1 MSQATGPISK
11 IGCSP
16 LIIAAAVAVVAA
28 IVGGFF
34 LFASPS
40 TEESTSVD
48 PCLAEG
54 NVFVREVDAEAIEGI
69 ERIDG
74 VLHVSTQLM
83 DEQDGCVDPWPLTT
97 TSGELVCLDNGLG
110 SEVFWSTLSDA
121 DVERWYGVNDAALAW
136 ADFDINLIR
145 KDAPEGSAGLKVDL
159 EPLLKLGLSLCGNPD
174 LIIAE
179 RGEGDYGPCLT
190 ESNFLRMDEQD
201 GCVDPWPL
209 TTTSGKLTCFEEG
222 TTITSPSTVGAFRIV
237 WDTYEYT
244 DVGDR
249 PKWYAL
255 NDAAIAA
262 APVFNFLDI
271 DLIRKDDPDGIDG
284 SKVDLE
290 PLLKLGLSLCEIFLQ

>member
-1 MSQATGPISK
+1 MSQATGQFLNPRRL
-11 IGCSP
+11 P
-16 LIIAAAVAVVAA
+16 LIIAAAVAVVAG

-54 NVFVREVDAEAIEGI
+54 NVFLESVDMEAIDGM
-69 ERIDG
+69 ERIEG

-110 SEVFWSTLSDA
+110 SEVFWSTISDA

-136 ADFDINLIR
+136 AYFDINLIR

-179 RGEGDYGPCLT
+179 SSDGVYGPCLT

-209 TTTSGKLTCFEEG
+209 TTTSGELTCFE
-222 TTITSPSTVGAFRIV
+222 TRTGAFHIV
-237 WDTYEYT
+237 WDTRAYT

-255 NDAAIAA
+255 NDAAIAE
-262 APVFNFLDI
+262 APSWDFSDI
-271 DLIRKDDPDGIDG
+271 DPIRKDDPDGIDG

-290 PLLKLGLSLCEIFLQ
+290 PLLKLGLSLCENI

>member
-1 MSQATGPISK
+1 MSQATGQFLNPLRL
-11 IGCSP
+11 P
-16 LIIAAAVAVVAA
+16 LIIGVAIAAVAGIVVA
-28 IVGGFF
+28 IFVFV
-34 LFASPS
+34 SPS
-40 TEESTSVD
+40 TEESPATEESTSVD

-54 NVFVREVDAEAIEGI
+54 NVFLEWVDMEAIDGM
-69 ERIDG
+69 ERIEG

-97 TSGELVCLDNGLG
+97 TSGELVCLDKGLG

-136 ADFDINLIR
+136 AYFDINLIR

-179 RGEGDYGPCLT
+179 ISDGVYGPCLT

-209 TTTSGKLTCFEEG
+209 TTTSGELVCFEAG
-222 TTITSPSTVGAFRIV
+222 AGAFHIIWNMRA
-237 WDTYEYT
+237 YT

-262 APVFNFLDI
+262 APFWDFLDI
-271 DLIRKDDPDGIDG
+271 DPIRKDDPDGIDG

-290 PLLKLGLSLCEIFLQ
+290 PLLKLGLSLCENI